1 MAAKLTAAARTAAL
15 RKLPKWKL
23 SADGAAIA
31 RTFTF
36 ADFSEAFG
44 FMARAALVAKHDHPG
59 SRVPHNVAPRASK
72 NSTYELEATNDASRP
87 SRKSTRRSA
96 THVKPDAD
104 MRLRAVNRTSS
115 PKRRAARAR

>member
-1 MAAKLTAAARTAAL
+1 MATRAERFRAQAERTGNAKR
-15 RKLPKWKL
+15 RPKSPPKPDQR
-23 SADGAAIA
+23 AGQ
-31 RTFTF
+31 R
-36 ADFSEAFG
+36 
-44 FMARAALVAKHDHPG
+44 ARAALVAKHDHPG